1 MPPPELHYF
10 SHSVRKE
17 KGARAKRDTICYS
30 VRGNKNSS
38 QPCQKSGLRMQTAGS
53 DSSLV
58 SRRFVSPAHAHV
70 HAQWP
75 GGLRRALWM
84 KKRSHLSDSSLL
96 HLAASFKNTLYS
108 SLRLKLH
115 LTDSMMESTILPPF
129 LPPPSLPPSFLCLGS
144 FFCLFVLAAN
154 SSWKKKEKQRIGL
167 SGDRREQR
175 CVPIWPL
182 VCRIIW
188 DHLGTVSEFG
198 CLFQRGGAPK
208 INTNLFWTLN
218 PSLLV
223 IKVFF
228 LL

>member
-38 QPCQKSGLRMQTAGS
+38 QPCQKSGLRMQTPGS

-58 SRRFVSPAHAHV
+58 SRRFASPAHAHV

-129 LPPPSLPPSFLCLGS
+129 LPPPSLLPPSSVSGASSVF
-144 FFCLFVLAAN
+144 
-154 SSWKKKEKQRIGL
+154 SSWQLTALAKKRKTEDRLEWRSKRAEVCTDMATCLQDYMR
-167 SGDRREQR
+167 SFGD
-175 CVPIWPL
+175 CVRVWMFISKGRSPKNQHKPVL
-182 VCRIIW
+182 DVESFIIS
-188 DHLGTVSEFG
+188 H
-198 CLFQRGGAPK
+198 
-208 INTNLFWTLN
+208 
-218 PSLLV
+218 
-223 IKVFF
+223 
-228 LL
+228 